1 MNIFIRDLSIPN
13 ASKSTDKM
21 ITNEPKRAIRSVSW
35 AYDSSTIFYMNDND
49 GDENFHLFAVDALS
63 AFDTDEEGFIP
74 PVKDLTPGDDV
85 KAQKRIPS

>member
-1 MNIFIRDLSIPN
+1 
-13 ASKSTDKM
+13 M

-35 AYDSSTIFYMNDND
+35 AYDSSTIFYMNDKD

-63 AFDTDEEGFIP
+63 AFDTNDAINYLP

-85 KAQKRIPS
+85 KAQNIFTNYRYPDQILVGSWH